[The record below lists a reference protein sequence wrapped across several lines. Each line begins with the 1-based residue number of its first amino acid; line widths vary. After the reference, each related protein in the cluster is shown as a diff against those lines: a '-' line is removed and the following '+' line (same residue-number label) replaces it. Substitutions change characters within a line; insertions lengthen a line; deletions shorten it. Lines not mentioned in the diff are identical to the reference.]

1 MKKTRYFLLLLSV
14 VFMAGCSSSQISKTL
29 GDILDEDQLTSEEV
43 ARGLKQAL
51 EKGITTGANMASQV
65 NGYYENPKIKIPLPE
80 EVEEIES
87 RLRQIGLSN
96 SVDQFILTMNRA
108 AEQAADEAKPIF
120 IDAIRSM
127 TIQDAWGILK
137 GSDHAATNYLR
148 EKTYSQLQDKFQP
161 VISNTIEQVDVTR
174 YYNAIAKVY
183 NKIPGVDKIETDL
196 DEYVTS
202 KAIDGLF
209 TLIAEE
215 EENIRENPVA
225 RTTELLKKVFS
236 QAG

>member
-1 MKKTRYFLLLLSV
+1 MKKTYYLLLIASLFLLSR
-14 VFMAGCSSSQISKTL
+14 CSSTQITKTL
-29 GDILDEDQLTSEEV
+29 GDILGEEELTSEEV
-43 ARGLKQAL
+43 ARGLKEAL

-65 NGYYENPKIKIPLPE
+65 NGYYENPEIKIPLPDD
-80 EVEEIES
+80 VQKVES
-87 RLRQIGLSN
+87 RLRQLGLGN
-96 SVDQFILTMNRA
+96 TVDRFILTMNRA
-108 AEQAADEAKPIF
+108 AEKAADEAKPIF

-137 GSDHAATNYLR
+137 GSEHSATNYLKD
-148 EKTYSQLQDKFQP
+148 KTYSQLKSKFQP
-161 VISNTIEQVDVTR
+161 IIGNTIDQVNVTR
-174 YYNAIAKVY
+174 YYSSIANVY

-196 DEYVTS
+196 DEYVTR

-236 QAG
+236 QAN